1 MASTYIE
8 RQMMEDSRGEQ
19 ILRMDQ
25 GQAYR
30 MEEQKRM
37 EGLRMSAQK
46 QMSDRRMYMRNPMV
60 NRRTNQMA

>member
-1 MASTYIE
+1 MESILIE
-8 RQMMEDSRGEQ
+8 LQMMENRGEQ

>member
-1 MASTYIE
+1 
-8 RQMMEDSRGEQ
+8 MMEDSRDEQ
-19 ILRMDQ
+19 FLRMDQ
-25 GQAYR
+25 GQSYR